1 MKNIKSIFTNSL
13 IGQHHDLQPIGST
26 AVQQISMSPN
36 RQQLAVVE
44 SHAGCHI
51 ASHADCHNCLTYAV
65 CQPLLFSSLK
75 HRLLMS
81 YVTYRR
87 IKLVSLFTNEK
98 SNKMLCFILNSII

>member
-1 MKNIKSIFTNSL
+1 MKNIKSIFTKSL

-81 YVTYRR
+81 SPIVALNWYHYSLMKKVIKCYVLY
-87 IKLVSLFTNEK
+87 
-98 SNKMLCFILNSII
+98 